1 MKTLPRSGR
10 IPSSSRAPRRILF
23 LGVSGLLLAPAVG
36 QAQGGR
42 FFPDVPS
49 FEYPAAAPRAT
60 AFVGRIFAVQN
71 ADNGFGKGKEAEAGV
86 GETFSLLALRRG
98 DVPIT
103 LGFGV
108 EAYAR
113 FSLDDPKSSL
123 ISTDW
128 VVGIDIGADFG
139 PWRTT
144 LRVYHESSHL
154 GDEYVQRF
162 NASRLDWTREV
173 LEAWIRYST
182 GPWSFIGSGSW
193 VLIDELGLDR
203 PGAMLAVDYHGGR
216 FTLLGE
222 PAQPVAAIHFEGMA
236 ATDWRINT
244 SARLGIVFPAGASGK
259 PSFGLSLIAHEG
271 LSTQRQFFRSEN
283 GYIGMEIR
291 FDF

>member
-1 MKTLPRSGR
+1 M
-10 IPSSSRAPRRILF
+10 
-23 LGVSGLLLAPAVG
+23 
-36 QAQGGR
+36 
-42 FFPDVPS
+42 
-49 FEYPAAAPRAT
+49 
-60 AFVGRIFAVQN
+60 
-71 ADNGFGKGKEAEAGV
+71 
-86 GETFSLLALRRG
+86 GETFSFIALRRG
-98 DVPIT
+98 NVPIT

-108 EAYAR
+108 EVYAR

-128 VVGIDIGADFG
+128 VVGIDVGVDFG
-139 PWRTT
+139 RWRTT

-162 NASRLDWTREV
+162 DVSRLDWTREV
-173 LEAWIRYST
+173 LEGWIRYST

-193 VLIDELGLDR
+193 VLIDELDLER

-216 FTLLGE
+216 FGLLGE
-222 PAQPVAAIHFEGMA
+222 RVQPVAGVHFESMA

-244 SARLGIVFPAGASGK
+244 SARLGIVFGGASGK

-283 GYIGMEIR
+283 GYLGMEIR